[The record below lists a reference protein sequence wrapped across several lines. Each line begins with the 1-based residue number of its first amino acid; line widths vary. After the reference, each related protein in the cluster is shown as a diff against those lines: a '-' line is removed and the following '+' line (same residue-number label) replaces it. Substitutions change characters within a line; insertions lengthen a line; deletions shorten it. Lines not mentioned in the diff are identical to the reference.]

1 VPKQQPFREAKSG
14 QREGDELMNT
24 QEKSVKTGGVVM
36 HVMSVFALIMALAW
50 IFLTEIVF
58 VSDFA
63 AYTGQTYA
71 DYLSSSPQYARIYII
86 TKKLLGVQLLS
97 TSILMMFV
105 TQRSYKKGEKWS
117 WYALLMA
124 GIVTWGSLLGY
135 KVLIGYFKLSSSSMT
150 FIVGAILLVIGLAL
164 PARTILGNKEQ
175 TE

>member
-1 VPKQQPFREAKSG
+1 VPKQRPFHEAKSR
-14 QREGDELMNT
+14 QHEGDELMNT
-24 QEKSVKTGGVVM
+24 QEKSVKIGGVVM
-36 HVMSVFALIMALAW
+36 HVMAVYALLVALAW
-50 IFLTEIVF
+50 IFITETVF

-71 DYLSSSPQYARIYII
+71 DYLSSSPQYAKIYMI
-86 TKKLLGVQLLS
+86 TKKLLGVQMLS
-97 TSILMMFV
+97 TSILMIFV

-117 WYALLMA
+117 WYALLIA

-135 KVLIGYFKLSSSSMT
+135 KVVIGYFKLSSSSMT

-164 PARTILGNKEQ
+164 PAKTILGNQEQ

>member
-1 VPKQQPFREAKSG
+1 MK
-14 QREGDELMNT
+14 GDELMNA
-24 QEKSVKTGGVVM
+24 QEKSIKTGGVVM
-36 HVMSVFALIMALAW
+36 HVMAVFALITALAW
-50 IFLTEIVF
+50 IFITEILF

-71 DYLSSSPQYARIYII
+71 DYLSSSPQYARIYMI
-86 TKKLLGVQLLS
+86 TKKLLGVQILS
-97 TSILMMFV
+97 TSILMIFV

-117 WYALLMA
+117 WYALLLA

-150 FIVGAILLVIGLAL
+150 FIVGAILLAIGLAL
-164 PARTILGNKEQ
+164 PAKAILGGKEQ